1 MSTSTETQNK
11 TTDENKKQPFSAA
24 DAPVFAPSPVLLL
37 NNAMTSQPGQTL
49 LHSVSHAQIN
59 GRNNSATHPIIDQKD
74 GEQPAAP
81 NLQYLETLLQFQ
93 NLQLLASQSATNL
106 PQTQTL
112 QSSTI
117 NPYCVDYTA
126 QNQLP
131 PNQMNQS
138 QTNQYQI
145 PQTYSGQNFQ
155 PGQPFQPPQQNHYHQ
170 TQNFQNSMQINSL
183 NQALSQNLLY
193 QNQQQPVPTQPLTA
207 LHPPVQQT
215 HQNPYNNPYLYQ
227 NTPATQITHTTL
239 PEIENQTFIIDT
251 DGSRDATI
259 ALLMALKHTKI
270 NVRAVT
276 CVAGRHGLKHATANV
291 IRTIQAAG
299 KPTSNTAVYKG
310 CGWPLLGKNHEN
322 RVRSEDSDGLGN
334 RSEIDPKRSSQ
345 IEVSKRV
352 LTEHASTAISKIS
365 KQESNLKNKQ
375 AQDRKVGGDYT
386 CKTQDSNVTPDQSS
400 TNQILYSSKLCLVA
414 LGPLTNIATA
424 VTLDPDLPSRFSKL
438 VIYGGSLYGLNK
450 NSVPSSNQNSSSE
463 SSSNSEFNFNF
474 DPESARIVL
483 EAFTPRIPVIIVPY
497 DACKQNPISFERLP
511 LLQAS
516 ATVRST
522 SCARLSKFDNF
533 RVFK

>member
-1 MSTSTETQNK
+1 
-11 TTDENKKQPFSAA
+11 
-24 DAPVFAPSPVLLL
+24 
-37 NNAMTSQPGQTL
+37 
-49 LHSVSHAQIN
+49 
-59 GRNNSATHPIIDQKD
+59 
-74 GEQPAAP
+74 
-81 NLQYLETLLQFQ
+81 
-93 NLQLLASQSATNL
+93 
-106 PQTQTL
+106 
-112 QSSTI
+112 
-117 NPYCVDYTA
+117 
-126 QNQLP
+126 
-131 PNQMNQS
+131 
-138 QTNQYQI
+138 
-145 PQTYSGQNFQ
+145 
-155 PGQPFQPPQQNHYHQ
+155 
-170 TQNFQNSMQINSL
+170 
-183 NQALSQNLLY
+183 
-193 QNQQQPVPTQPLTA
+193 
-207 LHPPVQQT
+207 
-215 HQNPYNNPYLYQ
+215 
-227 NTPATQITHTTL
+227 
-239 PEIENQTFIIDT
+239 
-251 DGSRDATI
+251 
-259 ALLMALKHTKI
+259 MALKHTKI

-516 ATVRST
+516 ATSYPEFISLLFPDEIYNQGGEIPGLFPYGYTNCQAYAMAVAMLEGSVVSGNGSEGVDCVILGSEKWPVGIELTGGSNWKGGLVVKRK
-522 SCARLSKFDNF
+522 SCRPEGQITVQLPFQFNLDIIEALMKLALS
-533 RVFK
+533 